1 MRKVYTSLPNVAGG
15 QSRHSGV
22 GRCILVAILGC
33 QKDFVLGLVI
43 SSQISM
49 VSLMATRGIIAAANH
64 YIGGVKKIRFT
75 LVISVLLGLLAS
87 LGALDVLRSN

>member
-1 MRKVYTSLPNVAGG
+1 MKKVYISLPNVAGE
-15 QSRHSGV
+15 QSPHSGV
-22 GRCILVAILGC
+22 VRCILVAILGY

-49 VSLMATRGIIAAANH
+49 VSLMVIRGTIVAVNH

-75 LVISVLLGLLAS
+75 LVISVLLGLLGS
-87 LGALDVLRSN
+87 LGALDVLKSN